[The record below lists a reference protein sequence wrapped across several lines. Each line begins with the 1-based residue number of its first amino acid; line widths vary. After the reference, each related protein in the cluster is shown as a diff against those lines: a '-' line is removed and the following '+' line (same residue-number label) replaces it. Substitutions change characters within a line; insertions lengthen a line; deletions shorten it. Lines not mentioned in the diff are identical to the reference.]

1 MAGSFFSIKT
11 PSMKYHLNAM
21 KRQKKWISVAR
32 VKIIALSFYS
42 HILIL
47 LKLGRPSV
55 GRRQRERERERE
67 REKERERKGC
77 HM

>member
-1 MAGSFFSIKT
+1 
-11 PSMKYHLNAM
+11 MKYHLNAM

-55 GRRQRERERERE
+55 GRRQERERENYNGLRALI
-67 REKERERKGC
+67 EKPAALIAII
-77 HM
+77 